1 MRITPMDINNKDF
14 KKGLRGYNV
23 DEVHEFLENLAEE
36 YEVLYKENSTLKER
50 IGFLEEKLE
59 HHIKIEATIQNTL
72 VLAQNAAEQA
82 KSVAQKESEL
92 ILKSANESSQRM
104 LDRAHEDVLKIND
117 DYEKIK
123 QEFMKFRTKFRG
135 FMNCQIEMFEELE
148 KDHYKNYNVG
158 NTSNIVNEIRDKEI
172 HIDNINESEYSELKL
187 KDVDEK
193 DFENHD
199 LEEIKSFFAKE

>member
-36 YEVLYKENSTLKER
+36 YEVLYKENSTLRER
-50 IGFLEEKLE
+50 TSFLEEKLE

-82 KSVAQKESEL
+82 KSAAQKESEL

-123 QEFMKFRTKFRG
+123 QEFTKFRTKFRG
-135 FMNCQIEMFEELE
+135 FMNCQIEMFEDLE
-148 KDHYKNYNVG
+148 KDHFKSYNVG
-158 NTSNIVNEIRDKEI
+158 NTSNIVNEIRDKDI